1 MKTFVIAYAGAF
13 LTLLVLDAI
22 WLGLMAR
29 SFYVPRLVDLMAPNP
44 NFWVAALFYVFYAVA
59 VVILASS
66 PAAAAQSLMMAVGLG
81 AVLGFAA
88 YGTYDFTNL
97 ATLKNWPVVITVVD
111 LIWGTFV
118 TAASATGGYLALK
131 QFG

>member
-1 MKTFVIAYAGAF
+1 MKTFAIAYAGAF

-22 WLGLMAR
+22 WLGTMAK
-29 SFYVPRLVDLMAPNP
+29 SFYVPRLGELMAPNP
-44 NFWVAALFYVFYAVA
+44 NFWVAALFYIFYTVA
-59 VVILASS
+59 VVILATN
-66 PAAAAQSLMMAVGLG
+66 PASASQSLMTAIGLG

-97 ATLKNWPVVITVVD
+97 ATLRNWPVAITVVD
-111 LIWGTFV
+111 LMWGTFL

>member
-1 MKTFVIAYAGAF
+1 MKTFAIAYAGAF
-13 LTLLVLDAI
+13 LTPLMLKAIVL
-22 WLGLMAR
+22 GSMTT
-29 SFYVPRLVDLMAPNP
+29 SFYRPGLGDLMAPNP
-44 NFWVAALFYVFYAVA
+44 NFWVAALFYIFYTVA
-59 VVILASS
+59 VVILATN
-66 PAAAAQSLMMAVGLG
+66 PASASQSLTTAIGLG

-97 ATLKNWPVVITVVD
+97 ATLRNWPVAITVVD
-111 LIWGTFV
+111 LMWGTFL

>member
-1 MKTFVIAYAGAF
+1 MKTFAIAYAGAF

-22 WLGLMAR
+22 WLGLMAK
-29 SFYVPRLVDLMAPNP
+29 SFYVPRLGELMAPNP
-44 NFWVAALFYVFYAVA
+44 NFWVAALFYIFYAAA
-59 VVILASS
+59 VVVLASS
-66 PAAAAQSLMMAVGLG
+66 PAAAAQSLMTAVGFG

-97 ATLKNWPVVITVVD
+97 ATLKNWPVVVTVVD
-111 LIWGTFV
+111 LVWGTVV
-118 TAASATGGYLALK
+118 TAASATGGYLALR